1 MRGQG
6 AGARGLP
13 RKVMTSESS
22 HTGSNGLLAARGL
35 GDTVAEE
42 MVTVPGP
49 RDLAQSIQ
57 GPKEK
62 SMGKLPSPVLGRTL
76 F

>member
-1 MRGQG
+1 M
-6 AGARGLP
+6 
-13 RKVMTSESS
+13 
-22 HTGSNGLLAARGL
+22 
-35 GDTVAEE
+35 AEE

-49 RDLAQSIQ
+49 RDLAQSTQ